1 MQYKT
6 LSELSTLLGQNWQNT
21 DEFQL
26 EHELTTIDGD
36 ELITL
41 TVRQNGKVID
51 QQTCE
56 LLNIFINLE
65 EGTSEL
71 RKWFNDQWFEYERDD
86 IPQPA
91 EVGRD
96 ITLGTKAV
104 ISDPCY
110 GLDGRGNIILDNV
123 RPGTWHVEAEHTDIQ
138 HWGTRHSALIAWHE
152 SVARP
157 EKFEKLDDVIFV
169 DSGQAGII
177 DYDHF
182 EHIKSDEIA
191 DERWYE
197 SIHTFGT
204 MRCPMTA
211 HEQRI
216 ANALRQRAQDV
227 LDFKTTADTSEM
239 MSHYIQ
245 LMELKAH
252 ARDTARQY
260 GVDARSLVDG
270 KAEKYHYKIWN
281 DRYSTISGTGLGDGV
296 YPCFVAKDGNEVIG
310 IRIDYLYESEDD

>member
-1 MQYKT
+1 MRYKT
-6 LSELSTLLGQNWQNT
+6 LLELTTLLDQNWQNT

-26 EHELTTIDGD
+26 EHELTTVDGD

-41 TVRQNGKVID
+41 VVRQGGRVIA
-51 QQTCE
+51 QQTCD
-56 LLNIFINLE
+56 LLNVFIDLE
-65 EGTSEL
+65 TGTREL
-71 RKWFNDQWFEYERDD
+71 RKWFNDQWLEYERDD
-86 IPQPA
+86 IPQPK
-91 EVGRD
+91 EMGRD
-96 ITLGTKAV
+96 ITLETKAV

-110 GLDGRGNIILDNV
+110 GLDGRGNIVLENI
-123 RPGTWHVEAEHTDIQ
+123 RQGTWHVEAEHTDIQ
-138 HWGTRHSALIAWHE
+138 HRGTRHSALIAWHE

-182 EHIKSDEIA
+182 ARIKSDDTT

-197 SIHTFGT
+197 SIHTLGT
-204 MRCPMTA
+204 VRRPMTV

-216 ANALRQRAQDV
+216 ANELKQRAQDV
-227 LDFKTTADTSEM
+227 LDFKETADTSEM

-270 KAEKYHYKIWN
+270 KAEKYRYKIWN
-281 DRYSTISGTGLGDGV
+281 DPHSAISGTGLGDGV
-296 YPCFVAKDGNEVIG
+296 YPCFVAKDGDEIIG
-310 IRIDYLYESEDD
+310 VKINYLYEPEDV

>member
-6 LSELSTLLGQNWQNT
+6 LSELSTLLDQNWQNT
-21 DEFQL
+21 NEFQL
-26 EHELTTIDGD
+26 EHELSTVDGD

-41 TVRQNGKVID
+41 VVRQDGRVIA
-51 QQTCE
+51 QQTCD
-56 LLNIFINLE
+56 LLNISINLE
-65 EGTSEL
+65 AGTREL

-86 IPQPA
+86 IPQPK
-91 EVGRD
+91 ETGRD
-96 ITLGTKAV
+96 IVLGTKIV

-110 GLDGRGNIILDNV
+110 GLDGRGNIILDDV
-123 RPGTWHVEAEHTDIQ
+123 RSGTWHIEAEHTDIQ

-152 SVARP
+152 SVPQP
-157 EKFEKLDDVIFV
+157 EKFEKLDGVIFV

-177 DYDHF
+177 DYEHF
-182 EHIKSDEIA
+182 ARIKANETS

-197 SIHTFGT
+197 SIRTFGT
-204 MRCPMTA
+204 TRRPMTA

-270 KAEKYHYKIWN
+270 KAETYRYKIWN
-281 DRYSTISGTGLGDGV
+281 DRYSAISATGLGDGV
-296 YPCFVAKDGNEVIG
+296 YPCFVAKDGGEVIG
-310 IRIDYLYESEDD
+310 IRIDYFYASEDD

>member
-1 MQYKT
+1 M
-6 LSELSTLLGQNWQNT
+6 L
-21 DEFQL
+21 EFIALNAYNIAIFAGILAIIGALIVVWSQTPNSAKNADVIGCCMI
-26 EHELTTIDGD
+26 LT
-36 ELITL
+36 
-41 TVRQNGKVID
+41 
-51 QQTCE
+51 CM
-56 LLNIFINLE
+56 
-65 EGTSEL
+65 
-71 RKWFNDQWFEYERDD
+71 
-86 IPQPA
+86 
-91 EVGRD
+91 
-96 ITLGTKAV
+96 ITLGV
-104 ISDPCY
+104 LGD
-110 GLDGRGNIILDNV
+110 
-123 RPGTWHVEAEHTDIQ
+123 
-138 HWGTRHSALIAWHE
+138 E

-182 EHIKSDEIA
+182 EHIKSDEIT

-204 MRCPMTA
+204 TRCPMTA

-310 IRIDYLYESEDD
+310 IRIDYLYESEDN

>member
-6 LSELSTLLGQNWQNT
+6 LSELATLLDQNWQNT
-21 DEFQL
+21 NEFQL
-26 EHELTTIDGD
+26 EHELSTVDGD

-41 TVRQNGKVID
+41 VLWQGGRVIA
-51 QQTCE
+51 QQTCD
-56 LLNIFINLE
+56 LLNVSVDLE
-65 EGTSEL
+65 AGTREL
-71 RKWFNDQWFEYERDD
+71 RKWFNDQWLEYERDD
-86 IPQPA
+86 IPQPK
-91 EVGRD
+91 ETGRD
-96 ITLGTKAV
+96 VVLGTRVV

-110 GLDGRGNIILDNV
+110 GLDGRGNIVLENI
-123 RPGTWHVEAEHTDIQ
+123 RQGTWHVEAEHTDIQ

-182 EHIKSDEIA
+182 ARIKSDDTM
-191 DERWYE
+191 DERWYA

-204 MRCPMTA
+204 VRRPMTV

-216 ANALRQRAQDV
+216 ANELKQRAQDV
-227 LDFKTTADTSEM
+227 LDFKETADTSEM

-252 ARDTARQY
+252 ARDTARRY

-270 KAEKYHYKIWN
+270 KAEKYRYKIWN
-281 DRYSTISGTGLGDGV
+281 DPHSAISGTGLGDGV
-296 YPCFVAKDGNEVIG
+296 YPCFVAKDGDEIIG
-310 IRIDYLYESEDD
+310 VKIDYLYEPEDA